1 MPVGN
6 FNPLTAQQFIQHIA
20 AENAEISCYY
30 PVVILHPARVIRKMS
45 LNRFK
50 RGRSHRR
57 PHIICIRNAEIL
69 HAADGAAR
77 KCNMFKHIART
88 RTEFTRRLNDYAS
101 RTRDR
106 TLTARNGLNAHFQ
119 RIAKLPFG
127 CRKVT
132 ACGTRGKLCKA
143 SVNKHSAE
151 HQSLADG

>member
-1 MPVGN
+1 MSIREAVSADVPAMLAIYAEYVTQ
-6 FNPLTAQQFIQHIA
+6 TAVSFEYEVPSEA
-20 AENAEISCYY
+20 
-30 PVVILHPARVIRKMS
+30 
-45 LNRFK
+45 
-50 RGRSHRR
+50 
-57 PHIICIRNAEIL
+57 
-69 HAADGAAR
+69 
-77 KCNMFKHIART
+77 
-88 RTEFTRRLNDYAS
+88 EFTRRLNDYAS

-119 RIAKLPFG
+119 RITELPFG